1 MAAPNAGIGVYQ
13 LAATLD
19 AGRNTAHIIRT
30 MPLIIFILIV
40 ILIAQIGFWD
50 ALGAI
55 LGAVLMVVLLVGLL
69 AAIAVFG
76 VLFLLNRLAR

>member
-1 MAAPNAGIGVYQ
+1 
-13 LAATLD
+13 
-19 AGRNTAHIIRT
+19 
-30 MPLIIFILIV
+30 MPLILFILVV

-55 LGAVLMVVLLVGLL
+55 LGAVLMVVLLVGLV
-69 AAIAVFG
+69 AAIAIFG